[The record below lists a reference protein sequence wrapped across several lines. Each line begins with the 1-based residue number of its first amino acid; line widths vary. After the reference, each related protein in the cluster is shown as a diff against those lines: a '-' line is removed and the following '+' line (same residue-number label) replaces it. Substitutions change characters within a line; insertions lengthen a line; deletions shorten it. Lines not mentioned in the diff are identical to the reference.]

1 MDINYMNF
9 QKELD
14 KTIEN
19 IKKVNKVPKLLI
31 HSCCAPCSS
40 YCLEYLSNY
49 FDITV
54 LYYNPNIFPKD
65 EYMYR
70 NEEQKRLIEAMT
82 FPNEVKFIATDYTPN
97 DFYDSIRGLEEEPEG
112 GDRCTVCFR
121 VRLEYAAKLA
131 KSLGFDYFVT
141 TLSISPMKNSKL
153 LNTIGLELE
162 KEYGVKYLISDFKK
176 RDGYRRSVELSKEY
190 ELYRQDYCGCVYS
203 KNERNKKT
211 VANNKSI

>member
-1 MDINYMNF
+1 MDINCMNF

-19 IKKVNKVPKLLI
+19 IKKVNTVPKLLI

-70 NEEQKRLIEAMT
+70 IEEQKRLIEAIT
-82 FPNEVKFIATDYTPN
+82 FKNEVKFIATDYTPN

-153 LNTIGLELE
+153 LNAIGLELE
-162 KEYGVKYLISDFKK
+162 EKYGIKYLISDFKK

>member
-1 MDINYMNF
+1 MDINCMNF

-19 IKKVNKVPKLLI
+19 IKKVNTVPKLLI

-70 NEEQKRLIEAMT
+70 IEEQKRLIEAMT
-82 FPNEVKFIATDYTPN
+82 FENEVKFIATDYTPN

-153 LNTIGLELE
+153 LNAIGLELE
-162 KEYGVKYLISDFKK
+162 EKYGIKYLISDFKK

>member
-1 MDINYMNF
+1 
-9 QKELD
+9 
-14 KTIEN
+14 
-19 IKKVNKVPKLLI
+19 
-31 HSCCAPCSS
+31 
-40 YCLEYLSNY
+40 
-49 FDITV
+49 
-54 LYYNPNIFPKD
+54 
-65 EYMYR
+65 MYR
-70 NEEQKRLIEAMT
+70 IEEQKRLIEAMT
-82 FPNEVKFIATDYTPN
+82 FENEVKFIATDYTPN

-131 KSLGFDYFVT
+131 KSLGFDYFVP

-153 LNTIGLELE
+153 LNAIGLELE
-162 KEYGVKYLISDFKK
+162 EKYGIKYLISDFKK

>member
-1 MDINYMNF
+1 MNF

-19 IKKVNKVPKLLI
+19 IKKVNTVPKLLI

-70 NEEQKRLIEAMT
+70 IEEQKRLIEAMT
-82 FPNEVKFIATDYTPN
+82 FKNEVKFIATDYTPN

-153 LNTIGLELE
+153 LNAIGLELE
-162 KEYGVKYLISDFKK
+162 EKYGIKYLISDFKK

>member
-1 MDINYMNF
+1 MNF

-19 IKKVNKVPKLLI
+19 IKKVNTVPKLLI

-70 NEEQKRLIEAMT
+70 IEEQKRLIEAMT
-82 FPNEVKFIATDYTPN
+82 FKNEVKFIATDYTPN

-153 LNTIGLELE
+153 LNAIGLELE
-162 KEYGVKYLISDFKK
+162 EKYGIKYLISDFKK
-176 RDGYRRSVELSKEY
+176 RDGYRKSVELSKEY

>member
-1 MDINYMNF
+1 MDINCMNF

-19 IKKVNKVPKLLI
+19 IKKVNTVPKLLI

-70 NEEQKRLIEAMT
+70 IEEQKRLIEAMT
-82 FPNEVKFIATDYTPN
+82 FKNEVKFIATDYTPN

-153 LNTIGLELE
+153 LNAIGLELE
-162 KEYGVKYLISDFKK
+162 EKYGIKYLISDFKK
-176 RDGYRRSVELSKEY
+176 RDGYRKSVELSKEY

>member
-70 NEEQKRLIEAMT
+70 IEEQKRLIEAMT

>member
-1 MDINYMNF
+1 MDINCMNF

-19 IKKVNKVPKLLI
+19 IKKVNTVPKLLI

-70 NEEQKRLIEAMT
+70 IEEQKRLIEAMT
-82 FPNEVKFIATDYTPN
+82 FKNEVKFIATDYTPN

-153 LNTIGLELE
+153 LNAIGLELE
-162 KEYGVKYLISDFKK
+162 EKYGIKYLISDFKK